1 VFCFHPRVPF
11 LLYKKLEIL
20 RIIIPLYILFSLH
33 AVEYVNSSEETQR
46 DFPDRLNDFS
56 LTASKVFEESR
67 NVSQERR
74 FSVREKASNNEILSA
89 RTNSQARARIHE
101 PEF

>member
-1 VFCFHPRVPF
+1 MCFVSIRVCVPF

-20 RIIIPLYILFSLH
+20 RIIIPLLFSLH
-33 AVEYVNSSEETQR
+33 AVEYVNNSEETRR
-46 DFPDRLNDFS
+46 DFPDRLNDLS
-56 LTASKVFEESR
+56 LTASKVSEESR

-74 FSVREKASNNEILSA
+74 FSVREKASDNEILSA